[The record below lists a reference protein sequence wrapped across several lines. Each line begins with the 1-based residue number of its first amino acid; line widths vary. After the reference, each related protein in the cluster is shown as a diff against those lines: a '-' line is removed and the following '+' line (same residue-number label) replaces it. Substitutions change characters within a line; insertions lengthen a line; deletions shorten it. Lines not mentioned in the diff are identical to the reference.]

1 MRSKIRQS
9 CSQYFLKL
17 SFISWIFLFGTLT
30 SAAPQHADIL
40 FTNGKVYTMNP
51 AQPWAESVAITGN
64 KITYVGDA
72 EGASKFVGN
81 KTKQI
86 DLKGKMLLPGFFS
99 AHEHLIASGWMA
111 LGAKLGEAKSKSDYL
126 EIISKYAEDNPDE
139 EFIRGSGWN
148 PALMDELPTAKDL
161 DAIVPDR
168 PVILLDYTMHD
179 MWMNSKAMELGG
191 VNKDTEDPVPGLIE
205 WVRDEKGNPTG
216 YAKEF
221 AWMDAFIESGAWQA
235 DKMIEESQ
243 RELYDLAASFGYT
256 GYVNQGLITPNIKSL
271 SRHFDDYKTALKLL
285 DEQRQQGT
293 LKLRTFMQVL
303 YKTDAQSVDQL
314 VENARTL
321 KGMYDTELIRVA
333 GIKIHPEG
341 VHTSH
346 ASVMIEPFT
355 DKPGKKV
362 KRGVSAQRTDEVIK
376 AANKAG
382 FDVSVHVDGSQTVR
396 DTIDSFLASKKD
408 GNVEARNTLQHF
420 TVVHPDDMKRVL
432 ENKIPVNITPIW
444 ATTWSGG
451 MEATSAA
458 IGEERTLKYFQ
469 QIRTAIDGGTNVSIS
484 ADVPSTNR
492 ENMGALTQCEAAI
505 TRRDPSNPSDQRVFP
520 PMSQAITLEQCLQA
534 VTLGG
539 AYEARMEDKVGS
551 IEVGKYAD
559 LVILEKN
566 IFDVKPS
573 EIADTKVVGTMMD
586 GRFTFRDG
594 L

>member
-17 SFISWIFLFGTLT
+17 SLISWIFLFGTLT

-111 LGAKLGEAKSKSDYL
+111 LGAKLGDAKSKSDYL

-139 EFIRGSGWN
+139 KFIRGSGWN

-221 AWMDAFIESGAWQA
+221 AWMDAFIESCAWQA

-256 GYVNQGLITPNIKSL
+256 GYINQGLITPNIKSL
-271 SRHFDDYKTALKLL
+271 SRHFDDHKTALKLL
-285 DEQRQQGT
+285 DEQRKQGA
-293 LKLRTFMQVL
+293 LKLRTFIQVL
-303 YKTDAQSVDQL
+303 YKTDAQSADQL

-321 KGMYDTELIRVA
+321 KGMYDTDLIRVA

-346 ASVMIEPFT
+346 ASVMIEPFS
-355 DKPGKKV
+355 DKPNKKV

-396 DTIDSFLASKKD
+396 DTIDSFLSSKKD
-408 GNVEARNTLQHF
+408 GNVDARNTLQHF

-505 TRRDPSNPSDQRVFP
+505 TRRDPSNPNDQRAFP

-559 LVILEKN
+559 LVILERN

-586 GRFTFRDG
+586 GKFTFRDG